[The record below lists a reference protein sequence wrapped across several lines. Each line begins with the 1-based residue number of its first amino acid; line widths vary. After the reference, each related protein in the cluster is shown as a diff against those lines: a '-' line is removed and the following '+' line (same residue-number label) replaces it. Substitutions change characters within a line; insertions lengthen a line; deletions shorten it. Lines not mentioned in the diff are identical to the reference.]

1 MMLFESDRFEQ
12 AEEPSAKVAPAGLMY
27 CQLCSGN
34 GVKEAPVAEGFEQV
48 VQGVDLEGTQR
59 ELVVGGDEDHVW
71 HAVRPDRTEHFEP
84 IHHRHLDVQEQ
95 EIGLDLLDRGHRRTA
110 IGALTDDLNFGIPL
124 TELPESRACQRLVV
138 YDEDSG
144 RILHRGSRSARGTV

>member
-27 CQLCSGN
+27 CPLCSGN

-95 EIGLDLLDRGHRRTA
+95 EIGLDLLDP
-110 IGALTDDLNFGIPL
+110 DDLNFGIPL